1 MSRSVVFSSAVKN
14 SGLNS
19 KTAKQIRLGFFK
31 PSKPRQEHGGSL
43 AVQKRRA
50 RRVLRI
56 KQTHHITLKSHHAIG
71 ARSLFRH
78 KKVILGIM
86 RKNAL
91 KFQVK
96 VYEYAIQGNHIH
108 LLLKSQNREGMQNF
122 FRVFAG
128 HVAQTILRECPLP
141 LSAGGAPHQG
151 KGCRKNQR
159 KFWSFL
165 LYSRVVSWG
174 RDFKNV
180 VGYIQ
185 RNTLELLHL
194 VDYKPRIK
202 IRPGGAPNQ
211 SFAISANLVLRGCA
225 HRLKVVLN

>member
-1 MSRSVVFSSAVKN
+1 MSRSVLASRSVKN
-14 SGLNS
+14 SVLNS
-19 KTAKQIRLGFFK
+19 KPAKQIQLGFFK
-31 PSKPRQEHGGSL
+31 SSKRRQEHGGSL
-43 AVQKRRA
+43 AANKRRA

-122 FRVFAG
+122 FRVFSG
-128 HVAQTILRECPLP
+128 HVAQRILRECPLAV
-141 LSAGGAPHQG
+141 SAGGAPNES

-159 KFWSFL
+159 KFWSYL

-202 IRPGGAPNQ
+202 LKPGGAPTNP
-211 SFAISANLVLRGCA
+211 SPRATNLALRGGA
-225 HRLKVVLN
+225 LSL